1 MTSIPESPLLN
12 GRDMLRAIGLSV
24 EGPLLW
30 GKPVLGSS
38 PGVFVVELPSPTPKV
53 SIDPD
58 AIREWLRRAPDLR
71 LDGKRPSVAELQ
83 SRLASFWVPDQQV
96 IYIGSSQKG
105 VGPRLAGMYR
115 TPLGERRPQ
124 PAGYWVKTLHD
135 LSKCRIWWAPASDP
149 DIYEDML
156 VDAFVK
162 AAGSAPYAVLATPS
176 GDKRSH
182 GITGALHDDAP
193 RRPARPTRVVVL
205 PDAGE
210 EEMAQSMDPERGK
223 GPRAPSAGK
232 ADRAGKSA
240 GEAKSRA
247 RTGTRKQAP
256 RTGPSAIVPVVVR
269 RSSKA
274 ATASTASA
282 VAPTH
287 VTAEGLVALE
297 QELEELTTHRR
308 PEVIARIKAARELGD
323 LSENADY
330 EAARK
335 EQSFLEGRVLQLEQ
349 TIKYASIID
358 MTAES
363 GSVVVM
369 GSTVLV
375 ETDRHGEELFQIVGS
390 AEADAA
396 AGKISFT
403 SPIGKA
409 LIGHRAGE
417 TVRVQVPAGTLDFRI
432 VEVK

>member
-30 GKPVLGSS
+30 GKPVLGSG
-38 PGVFVVELPSPTPKV
+38 PGVFVVELPSPSPKV

-124 PAGYWVKTLHD
+124 PAGYWLKTLHD
-135 LSKCRIWWAPASDP
+135 LSKCRIWWAPAPDP

-162 AAGSAPYAVLATPS
+162 AAGSPPYAVLATPS
-176 GDKRSH
+176 GEKRSH

-193 RRPARPTRVVVL
+193 ARPARPTRVVVL

-210 EEMAQSMDPERGK
+210 EEMAQSMGPERGK
-223 GPRAPSAGK
+223 GARAPSPGTAR
-232 ADRAGKSA
+232 RAGRSA
-240 GEAKSRA
+240 GETKPRA
-247 RTGTRKQAP
+247 RSGSRKPVPQ
-256 RTGPSAIVPVVVR
+256 TGPSAIVPVVVR

-274 ATASTASA
+274 AAGTAASA

-287 VTAEGLVALE
+287 VTAEGLVSLE
-297 QELEELTTHRR
+297 KELEELTTHRR

-335 EQSFLEGRVLQLEQ
+335 EQSFLEGRILQLEQ
-349 TIKYASIID
+349 MIKYSVIID
-358 MTAES
+358 TEGDT
-363 GSVVVM
+363 GSTVVM
-369 GSTVLV
+369 GSTVVV
-375 ETDRHGEELFQIVGS
+375 ETDRHGEETFQIVGS

-396 AGKISFT
+396 SGKISFT

-409 LIGHRAGE
+409 LLGHRAGE
-417 TVRVQVPAGTLDFRI
+417 TVRVQVPAGLLDFKI
-432 VEVK
+432 VDVR